1 VSRGWLAPG
10 TVFRARLLQL
20 ECVDFILLCPVAG
33 MVVCFIVWLNHANK
47 KKTCY
52 NHTSITLV
60 KRKAYLSLCVSYEMR
75 FAENTN

>member
-1 VSRGWLAPG
+1 
-10 TVFRARLLQL
+10 
-20 ECVDFILLCPVAG
+20 

-60 KRKAYLSLCVSYEMR
+60 KRKAYLSPV
-75 FAENTN
+75 AEDGLDLRYGRIDSCLAALER